1 MEDGIRLFIAVDL
14 SPEIREWLGRAKAV
28 LAPRIPPGAFRWVDP
43 GAIHLT
49 LKFLGETP
57 ARRVGEIR
65 AVLDSSAQAC
75 RPFQL
80 TAEGLGCFPNTARPR
95 VVWAGI
101 RGGPNLGDL
110 QKHLEE
116 GLGRIGF
123 PAEHRAFSPHL
134 TLGRVKDGVA
144 GARLE
149 EIGRAVEG
157 ASLESAAGMDVKEV
171 CLFKSVLRPGGA
183 EYSVLHRAQ
192 FTG

>member
-1 MEDGIRLFIAVDL
+1 MEDLQRLFIAIEL
-14 SPEIREWLGRAKAV
+14 SPGIRDWLGTAKSK
-28 LAPRIPPGAFRWVDP
+28 LTPRIPPGAVRWVDP

-75 RPFQL
+75 RPFPL

-95 VVWAGI
+95 VIWAGI

-134 TLGRVKDGVA
+134 TLGRVKDGVS

-149 EIGRAVEG
+149 EIGRAVE
-157 ASLESAAGMDVKEV
+157 AVSMESTAGMDAKDV

-183 EYSVLHRAQ
+183 EYTILHRAQ
-192 FTG
+192 FI